1 MEHLKKRLLEESLRF
16 IELCQ
21 AYYLKGRIDG
31 STYNSLTG
39 IKLHF
44 IKDVLKRE
52 RIETCCEKKL
62 LQKVDSLFMMDKKIS
77 NSDKI
82 VVCLKDCCV

>member
-1 MEHLKKRLLEESLRF
+1 MEHLKKRLLEESIRF
-16 IELCQ
+16 VELCQ
-21 AYYLKGRIDG
+21 TYYLKGRIDG

-52 RIETCCEKKL
+52 RIETCHEKEL
-62 LQKVDSLFMMDKKIS
+62 FQKIDSLFMLDKKIS
-77 NSDKI
+77 NSDRK
-82 VVCLKDCCV
+82 VVCLNDCYV